1 MVERYFSFLL
11 IQNNLSVESFMLP
24 WKYQYG
30 IHAHI
35 SRYVCRHLFFF
46 FKLSRIGLQQTK
58 LKSK

>member
-11 IQNNLSVESFMLP
+11 IQNNFSVESLMLP
-24 WKYQYG
+24 WKYG